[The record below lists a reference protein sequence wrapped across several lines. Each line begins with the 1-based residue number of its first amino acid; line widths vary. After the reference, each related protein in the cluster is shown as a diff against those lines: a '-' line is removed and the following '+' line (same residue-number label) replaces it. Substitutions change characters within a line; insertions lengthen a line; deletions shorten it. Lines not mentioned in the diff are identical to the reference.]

1 MANTVS
7 TKQHQ
12 FKASILTLL
21 AEESGAKLLPFCDT
35 ELNAVGET
43 YTFNR
48 LDESSVQ
55 NSLDMF
61 DGAFAGNGGATSKV
75 VVTTDFIYSADWLTA
90 KELAQTNVDL
100 KGAYAKS
107 FKRAID
113 RGIDNVIINAIAS
126 NSNVTEKGDASV
138 TLKDNFDALVS
149 SISYTMALINE
160 NDDHGNN
167 CALIMNRGDYADLFT
182 IDKFT
187 SSDYNSGLGIGKTN
201 LAGAVIVPTDAVPK
215 GTLYILPRATVCA
228 TQWKGGNKGAMDY
241 ESGKDAFKVIAR
253 TSIGAK
259 LGDKDAPSVIKFL
272 VKP

>member
-7 TKQHQ
+7 TKQQQ
-12 FKASILTLL
+12 FKASIITLL

-48 LDESSVQ
+48 LNESSVQ

-61 DGAFAGNGGATSKV
+61 DGSFAGNGGATAKV

-113 RGIDNVIINAIAS
+113 RGIDNAIIQAIKDSPALT
-126 NSNVTEKGDASV
+126 VGGDNTKS
-138 TLKDNFDALVS
+138 LKENFDALVS
-149 SISYTMALINE
+149 AISYTMALVTE

-167 CALIMNRGDYADLFT
+167 CALIMNRADYADLFT

-201 LAGAVIVPTDAVPK
+201 LAGAVIVPTDAVEK
-215 GTLYILPRATVCA
+215 GTMFILPRATVCA
-228 TQWKGGNKGAMDY
+228 TQWKGGNKGSMDY

-259 LGDKDAPSVIKFL
+259 LGDQDAPSVIEFK
-272 VKP
+272 VKA